1 MKPGRSPV
9 VKLLAFPADGQ
20 PATAPVFI
28 NIERIRKLTPL
39 DTTFTRRDVR
49 LEDVIG

>member
-1 MKPGRSPV
+1 M

-28 NIERIRKLTPL
+28 NIERIRKVTPL
-39 DTTFTRRDVR
+39 DTTFTPRDVR